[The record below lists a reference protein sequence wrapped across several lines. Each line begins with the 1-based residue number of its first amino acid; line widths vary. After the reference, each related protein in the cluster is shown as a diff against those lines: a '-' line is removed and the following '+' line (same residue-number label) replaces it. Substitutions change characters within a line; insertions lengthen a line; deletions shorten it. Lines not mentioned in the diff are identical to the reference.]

1 MKGFIKMSKDKIPQY
16 HPSYTEEENK
26 AIHEYLEHA
35 TAESLAQSIQ
45 DFCEAYPGEVRE
57 RLLENLN
64 QLRKELLQRLDM
76 EKRYKKLLECRK
88 QWKKYQYDLKRYLDA
103 KKIRKSYQE
112 YKEDTQK
119 NTYGLGLF
127 ESFLDTHKEL
137 SEGYCDDT
145 IRKMLI
151 TEKKGSG
158 MKKPKCPK
166 TYYCSIKEI
175 LINDETNKEIEGDI
189 LEILGKE
196 ELKKILTMLLSFTDY
211 EGTENPADVI
221 LLFLTRK
228 YSHTTHKKKINIK
241 EQSLHNFS
249 SIMSFSE
256 ANQNC
261 NALLEE
267 LRILKVK
274 TEELEEELKKQK

>member
-1 MKGFIKMSKDKIPQY
+1 MSKEKIPQY

-26 AIHEYLEHA
+26 AVHEYLEHA
-35 TAESLAQSIQ
+35 TAESLVKSIQ

-57 RLLENLN
+57 SILENLN
-64 QLRKELLQRLDM
+64 QLRKELVQRSDM
-76 EKRYKKLLECRK
+76 KKRYEKLLECRK
-88 QWKKYQYDLKRYLDA
+88 EWKKYQYDLKRYLDA
-103 KKIRKSYQE
+103 TRIRKSYRE
-112 YKEDTQK
+112 YKNNPEK
-119 NTYGLGLF
+119 NIYGLGLF
-127 ESFLDTHKEL
+127 ESFLDTHQEL
-137 SEGYCDDT
+137 SKDYCDDT

-158 MKKPKCPK
+158 MKKPECPK

-175 LINDETNKEIEGDI
+175 PIEYEKNKEIEGDV
-189 LEILGKE
+189 LESLGVE
-196 ELKKILTMLLSFTDY
+196 ELKYILTMLLSYVDY

-221 LLFLTRK
+221 LFFLTRK
-228 YSHTTHKKKINIK
+228 YAHTTHKKKINIK
-241 EQSLHNFS
+241 EQSFRNFS

-267 LRILKVK
+267 LKILKVK
-274 TEELEEELKKQK
+274 TEELEEELKKEI